1 MVTEEAATLR
11 RTRHPRHRGYRWIE
25 VPDRMMCL
33 KDGTTQT
40 LRPKLWEAEA
50 ATEAHNDLLMSVT
63 IEVNEILEEV
73 AKNPPQPHLELS
85 LILFQSR
92 YMLAWTSPMRGLTP
106 DDDPIEIAKA
116 FRLRRDDPDYP
127 VSEEE
132 E

>member
-1 MVTEEAATLR
+1 
-11 RTRHPRHRGYRWIE
+11 
-25 VPDRMMCL
+25 MMCL